1 MKTCSHLKRRKVV
14 MFILRF
20 IKRGVEMGFYA
31 GVESVSRRIYTKN
44 MAKAKKFRI
53 LL

>member
-31 GVESVSRRIYTKN
+31 GVESVSRRIYTK
-44 MAKAKKFRI
+44 KYG
-53 LL
+53 